1 MRHRARSAQYMGN
14 KGCCDLIS
22 YNVCAC
28 NTLSQGQCM
37 SSVQAYQSELRAEG
51 MQLRDYD
58 FVSFQRQGD
67 K

>member
-1 MRHRARSAQYMGN
+1 
-14 KGCCDLIS
+14 
-22 YNVCAC
+22 
-28 NTLSQGQCM
+28 M
-37 SSVQAYQSELRAEG
+37 SSVQAYQSELAHAMRAEG